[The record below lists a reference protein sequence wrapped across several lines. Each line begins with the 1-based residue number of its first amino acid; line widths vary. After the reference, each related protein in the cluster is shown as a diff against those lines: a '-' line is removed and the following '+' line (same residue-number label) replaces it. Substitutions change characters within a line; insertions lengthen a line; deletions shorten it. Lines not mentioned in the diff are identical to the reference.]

1 MYTFDIKRKQV
12 IAHVFGSRTDAT
24 CRKLFDLLTP
34 LAFVS

>member
-1 MYTFDIKRKQV
+1 M
-12 IAHVFGSRTDAT
+12 AHVFGSRTDAT